1 MIGTNDSMTDASSS
15 SGRPDETEMRTTKL
29 KGYSYPLSA
38 KGEANLASAPPW
50 HYAGEMLGVEFW
62 TSPRAAA
69 ATLPDGLTIDP
80 DGKGRAAAL
89 FFDWQFSGS
98 NEEYLDPARYQYR
111 EFMILV
117 NALWNETKVAW
128 CPYIFVDNDAA
139 LARGWIQGFP
149 KKMGLI
155 AQTRTIGL
163 PSPAAPSVGPGGRF
177 AASASAAGRRLVEAE
192 VTLETPLS
200 DGSALFR
207 PIVNLRYFPRL
218 TAGRHYEPAV
228 NELVM
233 SLLHDLKIHNAW
245 AGKARLTLPDAP
257 REEIADLA
265 PERIGIGFRASLSYT
280 VKDLRVLTDL
290 RHCER

>member
-1 MIGTNDSMTDASSS
+1 MTAAIPSA
-15 SGRPDETEMRTTKL
+15 GLPHEIEMRIKKL
-29 KGYSYPLSA
+29 KGYSYPLSP
-38 KGEANLASAPPW
+38 KGETNLAPAPPW

-69 ATLPDGLTIDP
+69 ATLPEGLSIDP
-80 DGKGRAAAL
+80 DVKGRAAAL

-117 NALWNETKVAW
+117 NALWNETQVAW

-149 KKMGLI
+149 KKMGSI

-177 AASASAAGRRLVEAE
+177 AASASAAGQRLAEAQ
-192 VTLETPLS
+192 VTLERPMVDKL
-200 DGSALFR
+200 ALFR
-207 PIVNLRYFPRL
+207 PIVNLRYFPQL
-218 TAGRHYEPAV
+218 TAGKHQEPAV

-233 SLLHDLKIHNAW
+233 CVLDDLRMDNAW
-245 AGKARLTLPDAP
+245 TGKGRLALPDA
-257 REEIADLA
+257 RGEEVADLA

-290 RHCER
+290 RHYER